1 MQLVMAAVVLP
12 LQGESEKFQDL
23 ELLKLANCW
32 LQRKADGHQD
42 SLLLVGVN
50 FAQVEDLQ
58 KRLAPLG
65 LRDVDLE
72 VITVAED
79 EYVGDEMESVM
90 TRWLASKHPSA
101 VTFLKWKSLLGDLVA
116 PDLNF
121 WWTGVEVEAGDE
133 YSSILDGSDSLVP
146 ESFRNQIPTW
156 LSLLMHCSGF
166 GRLESEQ
173 VNYEACMEA
182 LGLARW
188 LHGYEAVSGNSY
200 FDFCYSTAVTQFDI
214 DPMRLGEEVWRN
226 YADDIR
232 DAFYDEHAT
241 QEDLRAAALRVCL
254 ANRAPDLAGT
264 LREAFGGATP
274 LLWALYSAIW
284 PNLTE
289 PSDEAALDLVN
300 GNRILKSE
308 LMPQWDFVNEGWGEV
323 SDD

>member
-90 TRWLASKHPSA
+90 TRWLASKHLSA

-146 ESFRNQIPTW
+146 ESFRNQIVAPEI
-156 LSLLMHCSGF
+156 F
-166 GRLESEQ
+166 
-173 VNYEACMEA
+173 
-182 LGLARW
+182 
-188 LHGYEAVSGNSY
+188 
-200 FDFCYSTAVTQFDI
+200 VT
-214 DPMRLGEEVWRN
+214 
-226 YADDIR
+226 
-232 DAFYDEHAT
+232 H
-241 QEDLRAAALRVCL
+241 
-254 ANRAPDLAGT
+254 
-264 LREAFGGATP
+264 
-274 LLWALYSAIW
+274 
-284 PNLTE
+284 
-289 PSDEAALDLVN
+289 
-300 GNRILKSE
+300 
-308 LMPQWDFVNEGWGEV
+308 
-323 SDD
+323 